1 MSKKMLTLWLDERWY
16 DALSRHLRDESVED
30 KLEAYL
36 DALIDQLPDQVC
48 RRISQEIWREAQE
61 LQSSPELEM

>member
-1 MSKKMLTLWLDERWY
+1 MSKKMLTLCLDERWY
-16 DALSRHLRDESVED
+16 DALCRHLRGESVED

-48 RRISQEIWREAQE
+48 RRISQEIWREAQ
-61 LQSSPELEM
+61 QAQNSPELEM

>member
-1 MSKKMLTLWLDERWY
+1 MSKKMLTLCLDERWY
-16 DALSRHLRDESVED
+16 DALCRHLRGASVED

-48 RRISQEIWREAQE
+48 RRISQEIWLEAQE